1 LTFHNH
7 AHTEAKAALIGD
19 KRNFIRDVATA
30 LRRQT
35 TAGELTAIP
44 ANAQVNIAGTLFFGL
59 RDGDRA
65 KLF

>member
-7 AHTEAKAALIGD
+7 AHTEAKTALIGD
-19 KRNFIRDVATA
+19 KRNLILDVATA

-35 TAGELTAIP
+35 IAGELTAIP